1 MTNDEARRDLNRQI
15 LEAKK
20 KLAERAALT
29 ENNKTQAVT
38 NTCLRIEGYAKR
50 LMRATY
56 TAISYLNPVTDK
68 MVVNKRPRSI
78 PGSAPAPDN
87 GTLMRSIT
95 HNVEVHFGEAF
106 GRVGSTIK
114 TPPYPAYLEYGTSK
128 MAARPWLYPSV
139 LRNTQYFQA
148 DIRSCL
154 EPKAIATVGSGDGE

>member
-1 MTNDEARRDLNRQI
+1 MTSDEARRDLQKQI

-20 KLAERAALT
+20 KFAERAALT
-29 ENNKTQAVT
+29 ESNKTQAVA
-38 NTCLRIEGYAKR
+38 NACLRIEGTAKR

-56 TAISYLNPVTDK
+56 TAVSYTNPVTGRL
-68 MVVNKRPRSI
+68 VVNKRPRSI

-106 GRVGSTIK
+106 GRIGSTIK
-114 TPPYPAYLEYGTSK
+114 NPPYPAYLENGTSK

-139 LRNTQYFQA
+139 LRNTQYFHA
-148 DIRSCL
+148 DIQACIK
-154 EPKAIATVGSGDGE
+154 PKAIATVSSGGGE